1 MKFEINDVVLDS
13 KTFRLICVEIE
24 IFFLLIRIS
33 LSYFYCDCLP
43 RQNINILN
51 ICFRAFRLSIL
62 GDFPASRPISAV
74 FLRVLILFY
83 TCS

>member
-1 MKFEINDVVLDS
+1 MKFEITDVVLDS

-51 ICFRAFRLSIL
+51 ICFRAFRLLFLVIFL
-62 GDFPASRPISAV
+62 LPAPY
-74 FLRVLILFY
+74 LRFFFAF
-83 TCS
+83 

>member
-1 MKFEINDVVLDS
+1 MKFEIIDVVLDS

-33 LSYFYCDCLP
+33 LSYFYCDCLS

-51 ICFRAFRLSIL
+51 ICFRAFRLL
-62 GDFPASRPISAV
+62 FLVTFLLPAPY
-74 FLRVLILFY
+74 LRFFFAF
-83 TCS
+83 

>member
-1 MKFEINDVVLDS
+1 MKFEIIDVVLDS

-51 ICFRAFRLSIL
+51 ICFRAFRLLFLVIFL
-62 GDFPASRPISAV
+62 LPAPY
-74 FLRVLILFY
+74 LRFFFAF
-83 TCS
+83 